1 MLPVIAIFDIGKTN
15 KKFFLFNEDYKIVE
29 EYSKNF
35 LEIQDEDGFAC
46 EDIQALSNWI
56 INTLDQFLQ
65 SETYDIKAINFSAY
79 GASFVHIDKTGNPV
93 TPLYNYLKPYLP
105 DTEEKFYQKYGSRE
119 TIAVETASPAL
130 GNLNSGFQLYALK
143 YEKKI
148 QVKNKPDPEVPVKPI
163 SRVKWMWWSGA
174 AAASVIALFLIL
186 PATSILKPV
195 KRAEAKNTVS
205 TNLGSKSKI
214 QLPDGTQVWLNSD
227 SKLTYSENFQG
238 PFREVS
244 LTGEAYFDVVKD
256 KEHPFLIHTQ
266 SIDLKVLG
274 TAFNVRSYANEK
286 KTETSLIHGSV
297 EVTLHN
303 NPDKKIILK
312 PNEKLVIQNNQFT
325 MIPGKT
331 ITEAF
336 DEDEPIM
343 VLSKVHFQKE
353 DSSATETLWVK
364 NKLGFDGETL
374 ENIASKIERW
384 YDVKIIIREER
395 LKSYEYSGVF
405 EDESLQQVM
414 DALKLTG
421 NFNYTI
427 NKKEVIITP

>member
-1 MLPVIAIFDIGKTN
+1 MQEERFWLLASLKLSSEASPEELAEFDKVLKNNPDINLRWDILSDIWNN
-15 KKFFLFNEDYKIVE
+15 KHSGSISFKKEDAFNKH
-29 EYSKNF
+29 
-35 LEIQDEDGFAC
+35 LQR
-46 EDIQALSNWI
+46 LSNH
-56 INTLDQFLQ
+56 L
-65 SETYDIKAINFSAY
+65 SE
-79 GASFVHIDKTGNPV
+79 P
-93 TPLYNYLKPYLP
+93 
-105 DTEEKFYQKYGSRE
+105 
-119 TIAVETASPAL
+119 
-130 GNLNSGFQLYALK
+130 ALK
-143 YEKKI
+143 YEKEI

-163 SRVKWMWWSGA
+163 SRVKWMWWSGV

-186 PATSILKPV
+186 PATSILTPV